1 MLRELLHGLFGVET
15 ESLVWQDYVIAFVG
29 SAIFLM
35 LIPVFRAIFFSIKRS
50 ARIAKTASR
59 VACVTLAASWAG
71 LVLDVFGYFLTLA
84 IILPILALI
93 LIGDT
98 VYVLIA
104 KEE

>member
-1 MLRELLHGLFGVET
+1 MLREIFHQIFKI
-15 ESLVWQDYVIAFVG
+15 ESQQLVWQDYIVALVG
-29 SAIFLM
+29 MAIFLM
-35 LIPVFRAIFFSIKRS
+35 LIPVLRTIFFSIKRS

-71 LVLDVFGYFLTLA
+71 LVLDVFGYFMTLA

>member
-1 MLRELLHGLFGVET
+1 MLRELFHQIFKI
-15 ESLVWQDYVIAFVG
+15 ESEHLAWQDYVIALVG
-29 SAIFLM
+29 VLIFLM

-59 VACVTLAASWAG
+59 VACVSLAASWAG
-71 LVLDVFGYFLTLA
+71 LVLDVFGYFMTLA
-84 IILPILALI
+84 IILPILALV
-93 LIGDT
+93 LIGDI